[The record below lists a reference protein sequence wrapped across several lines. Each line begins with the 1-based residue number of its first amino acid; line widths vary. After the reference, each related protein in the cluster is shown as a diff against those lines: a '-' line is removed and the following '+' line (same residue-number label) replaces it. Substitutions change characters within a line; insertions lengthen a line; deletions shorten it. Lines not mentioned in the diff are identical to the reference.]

1 MHFWVDVSCSLYY
14 PEASTTPETLCFD
27 PFTSETVFEY
37 GIISGVPISN
47 HDKPGRSPIVQWLR
61 FTVHN
66 HFREVIRVVVI
77 ACDERGNV
85 SCYSFRM
92 RCSITGFYGIP
103 TARTCLAYMTTFR
116 HGPLAEGGAVME
128 LMTWAQLFNLYY
140 VRWVWRM
147 FMPASYVIMFNR
159 YGAEF
164 SHDEMA

>member
-1 MHFWVDVSCSLYY
+1 MF
-14 PEASTTPETLCFD
+14 TLL
-27 PFTSETVFEY
+27 
-37 GIISGVPISN
+37 SGSQHQTQNAMFRSVHLRDCVRVWKHQSISN

-61 FTVHN
+61 STVHN

-140 VRWVWRM
+140 VRLVWRL